1 MMSKWRRLAEEG
13 AWDMIDFYDLTPD
26 QRREL
31 LAMVRAEV
39 PERIFQNGL
48 EQIERHPYP
57 DDVETPRE
65 KSAAKVLYEGELEAL
80 VNGDPS
86 QASEHWLE
94 MKNEAK
100 SMLRENTGDAAPGQR
115 SEPQKALVWEDVKS
129 ELTRVL
135 EAAAAG
141 PEWTVGDAE
150 LSQASHSQ
158 IEPP

>member
-1 MMSKWRRLAEEG
+1 
-13 AWDMIDFYDLTPD
+13 
-26 QRREL
+26 
-31 LAMVRAEV
+31 MVRAAA

-48 EQIERHPYP
+48 EQIKRHPYP

-65 KSAAKVLYEGELEAL
+65 KAAATVLQLGELEAL

-94 MKNEAK
+94 MKNEAE
-100 SMLRENTGDAAPGQR
+100 SMLREKTGDAAPGQC